1 MSIYGTKTAEEMGK
15 KAKEHRKKVQA
26 RNEKLVVARKKFEK
40 EMGEEFRSQ
49 MQAQMQA
56 QQKPI
61 YASTGDFI
69 AKHYDKIT
77 EQGAI
82 EYLEKNSDVEF
93 SK

>member
-1 MSIYGTKTAEEMGK
+1 MVTKLPKKMGK
-15 KAKEHRKKVQA
+15 KAKEHRKKVQT
-26 RNEKLVVARKKFEK
+26 RNQRIAIAHKKFQK

-69 AKHYDKIT
+69 AKNYDIISK
-77 EQGAI
+77 QGAV
-82 EYLEKNSDVEF
+82 EYLETNSDVAF

>member
-26 RNEKLVVARKKFEK
+26 RNEKLVAARKKFEK

-49 MQAQMQA
+49 MQAQMQK

-69 AKHYDKIT
+69 AKNYDKIA
-77 EQGAI
+77 EHGAI
-82 EYLEKNSDVEF
+82 EYLEKNSDVAF